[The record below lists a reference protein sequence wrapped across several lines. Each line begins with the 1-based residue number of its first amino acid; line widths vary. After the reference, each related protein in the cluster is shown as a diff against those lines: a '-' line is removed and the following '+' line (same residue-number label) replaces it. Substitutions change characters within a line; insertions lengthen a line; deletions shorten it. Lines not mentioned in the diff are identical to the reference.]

1 MRGAV
6 HALPWLAIIAVGY
19 ALVLVGVGAIPPVR
33 ANPISVGYFVGG
45 WLALFLVA
53 AVTAFI
59 SRRPVVWGAVMSGLL
74 ACAVY
79 GGATIDQST
88 IAAQPLDTSGLRE
101 IQP

>member
-6 HALPWLAIIAVGY
+6 HALPWLALIAVGY
-19 ALVLVGVGAIPPVR
+19 ALVLVGAGAIPPVQP
-33 ANPISVGYFVGG
+33 NLISVCYFVGG

-53 AVTAFI
+53 AVTALI

-79 GGATIDQST
+79 GGAMTDRT
-88 IAAQPLDTSGLRE
+88 ANATPDLDTSGLR
-101 IQP
+101 PLP